1 MITLIITIAVFLVL
15 IVGSLLLAMMVF
27 NHAKI
32 SMKNMV
38 DNPAPPIKF
47 SIKYV
52 ALSLAVLA
60 LTILMVAIISPKLP
74 VSIGYNFNAD
84 GDPTSVMRRASLIIW
99 TLLPQ
104 LMLTVMALIVGWG
117 VTKLSNVFRTPQ
129 EGGLP
134 VNGLLLVMGNIIG
147 LPQLIITYAMANIFT
162 YNAYQVT
169 LPPIWI
175 VTVIVMG
182 IAGVILG
189 VFFINMIRKMGG
201 FTLRD
206 K

>member
-15 IVGSLLLAMMVF
+15 IAGTLFLAMMVF
-27 NHAKI
+27 NHAKVP
-32 SMKNMV
+32 MKNMV
-38 DNPAPPIKF
+38 DKPAVPIKF

-52 ALSLAVLA
+52 ALSLVMLVL
-60 LTILMVAIISPKLP
+60 TVVMVAIISPKLP
-74 VSIGYNFNAD
+74 RSIGYNFDAS
-84 GDPTSVMRRASLIIW
+84 GDPTMTMRRISLIIW

-104 LMLTVMALIVGWG
+104 FMLTLMALIVSWG

-129 EGGLP
+129 EGGLQM
-134 VNGLLLVMGNIIG
+134 NGLLLVMGNIIG
-147 LPQLIITYAMANIFT
+147 LPQLIIAYAMANIFT

-175 VTVIVMG
+175 ITLVVMG
-182 IAGVILG
+182 IAGIILT
-189 VFFINMIRKMGG
+189 VFFINMFRKMGG
-201 FTLRD
+201 VTLRD